1 MGSPLPTLARRPGPS
16 ARHYRHHEPDFHCP
30 SPVAHILELIESS
43 LEFCVGC
50 LKQDGNDVQAEP
62 ELMSHEQTVV
72 RDR

>member
-1 MGSPLPTLARRPGPS
+1 
-16 ARHYRHHEPDFHCP
+16 
-30 SPVAHILELIESS
+30 VAHILELIESS

-72 RDR
+72 RDRWIFRAVLVCTPNTHSREA

>member
-1 MGSPLPTLARRPGPS
+1 
-16 ARHYRHHEPDFHCP
+16 
-30 SPVAHILELIESS
+30 VAHILELIESS